1 MMIIMFSLSA
11 SNVET
16 AWQAVGDRTFG
27 EESWWWEIRNT
38 GAGRDYVYQVAEIN
52 AQIEVV

>member
-11 SNVET
+11 SNDET
-16 AWQAVGDRTFG
+16 AWLEVGDRAFG

-38 GAGRDYVYQVAEIN
+38 GAGRNYVYDVAELN

>member
-1 MMIIMFSLSA
+1 MIIMFSLSG

-16 AWQAVGDRTFG
+16 AWQEVGDRTFG
-27 EESWWWEIRNT
+27 EESWWLEIRNT
-38 GAGRDYVYQVAEIN
+38 AAGRDYVYQVAEIN